1 LWNSFLKELRQKFC
15 IFKIETGNNNM
26 SEMNKQWLLKSRP
39 VGEPTLD
46 NFEFAETA
54 IPTPAD
60 GEMLLKTIYMSL
72 DPYMRGRMN
81 ESKSYAAQAE
91 LGDPMSGTGVSV
103 VVSSNNAK
111 FREGDYVVA
120 QSKWQSHSISDGV
133 GVMKVDPSMAPI
145 STGLG
150 ILGMPGLTA
159 YVGLLDIGQPK
170 EGETVV
176 VSAASG
182 AVGAIVGQIAKIKGA
197 HVVGVAGSAE
207 KCAYVVDELGFDI
220 CVNYKDDDFE
230 VQLAAACPKGIDVYF
245 ENVGGRVF
253 DAVFPMMNDFSR
265 IPLCGRIANYNMTGH
280 PEGPNLL
287 PAFFGQMLVKRITL
301 KGFISFDHY
310 NRFPDVVR
318 DLGTWIK
325 DGQVKYKED
334 IVQGIEN
341 APEAFL
347 GLLKGK
353 NFGKLLVQVSEDPT
367 RG

>member
-1 LWNSFLKELRQKFC
+1 M
-15 IFKIETGNNNM
+15 T
-26 SEMNKQWLLKSRP
+26 EMNKQWLLKSRP

-46 NFEFAETA
+46 NWEYVETPV
-54 IPTPAD
+54 PTPGE

-81 ESKSYAAQAE
+81 ESKSYAASAE
-91 LGDPMSGTGVSV
+91 IGQPMSGTGVSV
-103 VVSSNNAK
+103 VVSSNNPK
-111 FREGDYVVA
+111 FKEGDYVV
-120 QSKWQSHSISDGV
+120 SHTLWQSHSVSNGQ
-133 GVMKVDPSMAPI
+133 GVMKVDPSNAPI
-145 STGLG
+145 STGVG

-182 AVGAIVGQIAKIKGA
+182 AVGSIVGQIAKIKGCR
-197 HVVGVAGSAE
+197 VIGVAGSE
-207 KCAYVVDELGFDI
+207 DKCRYVVDELGMDE
-220 CVNYKDDDFE
+220 CLNYKDDDFE
-230 VQLAAACPKGIDVYF
+230 AQLEKACPNGVDVYF

-253 DAVFPMMNDFSR
+253 DAVFPLMNDFAR
-265 IPLCGRIANYNMTGH
+265 IPLCGRIANYNMTGD
-280 PEGPNLL
+280 PDGPNKL
-287 PAFFGQMLVKRITL
+287 PAFMGTMLVKRIML
-301 KGFISFDHY
+301 RGFISFDHY
-310 NRFPDVVR
+310 DRFPDVVR
-318 DLGTWIK
+318 DLGNWIRT
-325 DGQVKYKED
+325 GEVKYKED

-367 RG
+367 RD

>member
-1 LWNSFLKELRQKFC
+1 M
-15 IFKIETGNNNM
+15 T
-26 SEMNKQWLLKSRP
+26 EMNKQWLLKSRP

-46 NFEFAETA
+46 NWEFVETPV
-54 IPTPAD
+54 PTPGE

-81 ESKSYAAQAE
+81 ASKSYAASAE
-91 LGDPMSGTGVSV
+91 LGEPMSGTGVSV
-103 VVSSNNAK
+103 VVSSNNDK
-111 FREGDYVVA
+111 FREGDYVV
-120 QSKWQSHSISDGV
+120 SHTLWQSHSISNGQ
-133 GVMKVDPSMAPI
+133 GVMKVDPSHAPI
-145 STGLG
+145 STGVG

-182 AVGAIVGQIAKIKGA
+182 AVGSIVSQIAKLKGCR
-197 HVVGVAGSAE
+197 VVGVAGSDD
-207 KCAYVVDELGFDI
+207 KCKYVEDELGADI

-230 VQLAAACPKGIDVYF
+230 AKLEAACPNGIDVYF

-253 DAVFPMMNDFSR
+253 DAVFPLMNDFAR
-265 IPLCGRIANYNMTGH
+265 IPLCGRIANYNMTGD
-280 PEGPNLL
+280 PDGPNKL
-287 PAFFGQMLVKRITL
+287 PAFFGSMLVKRILL

-310 NRFPDVVR
+310 DRFPDVVR
-318 DLGTWIK
+318 DLGNWIRT
-325 DGQVKYKED
+325 GEVKYKED

-353 NFGKLLVQVSEDPT
+353 NFGKLLVQVSDDPT